1 MNNRKCFIRLFLGLS
16 LGWGAMSLNAQTV
29 SKTFKNEPLKT
40 VLKEVENQT
49 GYSVIYKTDEVNVNK
64 RVTVSFNNT
73 SLNDVMSKILDSG
86 LTWSI
91 EDKMIVISKKT
102 QPQTDGEKRTVSGI
116 ILDKNGDPI
125 IGASI
130 LVKGTTN
137 GTITD
142 LDGKYNLANVPE
154 NSTLEISYIGYKTQ
168 SLKATDKSLAN
179 ITLHED
185 TEVLDE
191 VVVVGYTPMRK
202 SDFTGSLASVKANEL
217 SLSAATAGQALVG
230 KVAGVQVMQT
240 TGAPGQGVSIKVR
253 GTNSLSAST
262 DPLYVI
268 DGYPASEDVYINP
281 DDIETIDVLKDA
293 ASAAIYGSR
302 GASGV
307 VLITTKRGS
316 SGKAKITY
324 DFQYSVQQVSKKIDL
339 LDAYQFRDLVIEA
352 RNNTYRDKAE
362 AAGVSWSPLDD
373 NAIRSSK
380 GFALSEI
387 GISDLFF
394 DFTTGKPVEPTYN
407 TDWQDAIYSNA
418 PMTRHNVSVTGGS
431 DNIKYRFS
439 LGYLNQDGIIAPSNH
454 KRLNVRANVDANVTK
469 RLKVGVN
476 FSFEDVHER
485 QVQAD

>member
-1 MNNRKCFIRLFLGLS
+1 MSS
-16 LGWGAMSLNAQTV
+16 LLQ
-29 SKTFKNEPLKT
+29 
-40 VLKEVENQT
+40 
-49 GYSVIYKTDEVNVNK
+49 
-64 RVTVSFNNT
+64 
-73 SLNDVMSKILDSG
+73 
-86 LTWSI
+86 
-91 EDKMIVISKKT
+91 KKT
-102 QPQTDGEKRTVSGI
+102 KPVRTKTVSGVI
-116 ILDKNGDPI
+116 VDTNGEPV
-125 IGASI
+125 IGASV
-130 LVKGTTN
+130 LVKGTNN

-142 LDGKYNLANVPE
+142 LDGKFTVNDVPE
-154 NSTLEISYIGYKTQ
+154 NSTLDISYIGYKTLT
-168 SLKATDKSLAN
+168 LKATDKNLARLV
-179 ITLHED
+179 LHED

-281 DDIETIDVLKDA
+281 EDIETIDVLKDA

-352 RNNTYRDKAE
+352 RNNAYRDAAE

-373 NAIRSSK
+373 NSIRSSK
-380 GFALSEI
+380 GFALSEV
-387 GISDLFF
+387 GLSDLFF
-394 DFTTGKPVEPTYN
+394 
-407 TDWQDAIYSNA
+407 
-418 PMTRHNVSVTGGS
+418 
-431 DNIKYRFS
+431 
-439 LGYLNQDGIIAPSNH
+439 
-454 KRLNVRANVDANVTK
+454 
-469 RLKVGVN
+469 
-476 FSFEDVHER
+476 
-485 QVQAD
+485 

>member
-102 QPQTDGEKRTVSGI
+102 QPQTDGKKRTVSGI

-240 TGAPGQGVSIKVR
+240 TGAPGQGVSIK
-253 GTNSLSAST
+253 
-262 DPLYVI
+262 P
-268 DGYPASEDVYINP
+268 
-281 DDIETIDVLKDA
+281 
-293 ASAAIYGSR
+293 
-302 GASGV
+302 
-307 VLITTKRGS
+307 
-316 SGKAKITY
+316 
-324 DFQYSVQQVSKKIDL
+324 
-339 LDAYQFRDLVIEA
+339 
-352 RNNTYRDKAE
+352 
-362 AAGVSWSPLDD
+362 
-373 NAIRSSK
+373 
-380 GFALSEI
+380 
-387 GISDLFF
+387 
-394 DFTTGKPVEPTYN
+394 
-407 TDWQDAIYSNA
+407 
-418 PMTRHNVSVTGGS
+418 
-431 DNIKYRFS
+431 
-439 LGYLNQDGIIAPSNH
+439 
-454 KRLNVRANVDANVTK
+454 
-469 RLKVGVN
+469 
-476 FSFEDVHER
+476 
-485 QVQAD
+485 

>member
-1 MNNRKCFIRLFLGLS
+1 M
-16 LGWGAMSLNAQTV
+16 
-29 SKTFKNEPLKT
+29 
-40 VLKEVENQT
+40 
-49 GYSVIYKTDEVNVNK
+49 
-64 RVTVSFNNT
+64 
-73 SLNDVMSKILDSG
+73 
-86 LTWSI
+86 
-91 EDKMIVISKKT
+91 
-102 QPQTDGEKRTVSGI
+102 
-116 ILDKNGDPI
+116 
-125 IGASI
+125 
-130 LVKGTTN
+130 
-137 GTITD
+137 
-142 LDGKYNLANVPE
+142 ANVPE

-316 SGKAKITY
+316 SGKAKSHMI
-324 DFQYSVQQVSKKIDL
+324 FSIAYSRYPKD
-339 LDAYQFRDLVIEA
+339 R
-352 RNNTYRDKAE
+352 
-362 AAGVSWSPLDD
+362 
-373 NAIRSSK
+373 
-380 GFALSEI
+380 FA
-387 GISDLFF
+387 
-394 DFTTGKPVEPTYN
+394 
-407 TDWQDAIYSNA
+407 
-418 PMTRHNVSVTGGS
+418 
-431 DNIKYRFS
+431 
-439 LGYLNQDGIIAPSNH
+439 
-454 KRLNVRANVDANVTK
+454 
-469 RLKVGVN
+469 
-476 FSFEDVHER
+476 
-485 QVQAD
+485 

>member
-102 QPQTDGEKRTVSGI
+102 QSKTDGKKRTISGI

-168 SLKATDKSLAN
+168 SLKATDKSLVN

-281 DDIETIDVLKDA
+281 EDIETIDVLKDA

-352 RNNTYRDKAE
+352 RNNAYRDKAE

-380 GFALSEI
+380 GFALSEV

-394 DFTTGKPVEPTYN
+394 DFTTGKPVEPAYN
-407 TDWQDAIYSNA
+407 TDWQDAIYGNA
-418 PMTRHNVSVTGGS
+418 PMTRHNVSVTGGN

-469 RLKVGVN
+469 KLRVGVN
-476 FSFEDVHER
+476 FSFEME
-485 QVQAD
+485 

>member
-1 MNNRKCFIRLFLGLS
+1 MRIRFLLALLCFSLASGYSAFAQKVTINLKNVKLEKVFDAITKQTGLSVAYSRPTVNPDQNVSISATNEELSEVLKRLFAGTNVAFEIGEEKIYLKDVKS
-16 LGWGAMSLNAQTV
+16 S
-29 SKTFKNEPLKT
+29 SKE
-40 VLKEVENQT
+40 
-49 GYSVIYKTDEVNVNK
+49 
-64 RVTVSFNNT
+64 
-73 SLNDVMSKILDSG
+73 SKPVR
-86 LTWSI
+86 T
-91 EDKMIVISKKT
+91 K
-102 QPQTDGEKRTVSGI
+102 TVSGVI
-116 ILDKNGDPI
+116 VDTNGEPV
-125 IGASI
+125 IGASV
-130 LVKGTTN
+130 LVKGTNN

-142 LDGKYNLANVPE
+142 LDGKFTVNDVPE
-154 NSTLEISYIGYKTQ
+154 NSTLDISYIGYKTLT
-168 SLKATDKSLAN
+168 LKATDKNLARLV
-179 ITLHED
+179 LHED

-281 DDIETIDVLKDA
+281 EDIETIDVLKDA

-352 RNNTYRDKAE
+352 RNNAYRDAAE

-373 NAIRSSK
+373 NSIRSSK
-380 GFALSEI
+380 GFALSEV
-387 GISDLFF
+387 GLSDLFF
-394 DFTTGKPVEPTYN
+394 DFTTGKPVEP
-407 TDWQDAIYSNA
+407 
-418 PMTRHNVSVTGGS
+418 
-431 DNIKYRFS
+431 
-439 LGYLNQDGIIAPSNH
+439 IIILIG
-454 KRLNVRANVDANVTK
+454 KMLFIVM
-469 RLKVGVN
+469 LL
-476 FSFEDVHER
+476 
-485 QVQAD
+485 

>member
-102 QPQTDGEKRTVSGI
+102 QPQTDGKKRTVSGI

-307 VLITTKRGS
+307 VLITTK
-316 SGKAKITY
+316 
-324 DFQYSVQQVSKKIDL
+324 
-339 LDAYQFRDLVIEA
+339 
-352 RNNTYRDKAE
+352 
-362 AAGVSWSPLDD
+362 
-373 NAIRSSK
+373 
-380 GFALSEI
+380 
-387 GISDLFF
+387 
-394 DFTTGKPVEPTYN
+394 
-407 TDWQDAIYSNA
+407 
-418 PMTRHNVSVTGGS
+418 
-431 DNIKYRFS
+431 
-439 LGYLNQDGIIAPSNH
+439 
-454 KRLNVRANVDANVTK
+454 
-469 RLKVGVN
+469 
-476 FSFEDVHER
+476 
-485 QVQAD
+485 

>member
-1 MNNRKCFIRLFLGLS
+1 M
-16 LGWGAMSLNAQTV
+16 
-29 SKTFKNEPLKT
+29 
-40 VLKEVENQT
+40 
-49 GYSVIYKTDEVNVNK
+49 
-64 RVTVSFNNT
+64 
-73 SLNDVMSKILDSG
+73 
-86 LTWSI
+86 
-91 EDKMIVISKKT
+91 
-102 QPQTDGEKRTVSGI
+102 
-116 ILDKNGDPI
+116 DKNGDPI

-324 DFQYSVQQVSKKIDL
+324 DFQYSVQQVSKN
-339 LDAYQFRDLVIEA
+339 R
-352 RNNTYRDKAE
+352 
-362 AAGVSWSPLDD
+362 
-373 NAIRSSK
+373 
-380 GFALSEI
+380 FA
-387 GISDLFF
+387 
-394 DFTTGKPVEPTYN
+394 
-407 TDWQDAIYSNA
+407 
-418 PMTRHNVSVTGGS
+418 
-431 DNIKYRFS
+431 
-439 LGYLNQDGIIAPSNH
+439 
-454 KRLNVRANVDANVTK
+454 
-469 RLKVGVN
+469 
-476 FSFEDVHER
+476 
-485 QVQAD
+485 

>member
-1 MNNRKCFIRLFLGLS
+1 M
-16 LGWGAMSLNAQTV
+16 
-29 SKTFKNEPLKT
+29 
-40 VLKEVENQT
+40 
-49 GYSVIYKTDEVNVNK
+49 
-64 RVTVSFNNT
+64 
-73 SLNDVMSKILDSG
+73 
-86 LTWSI
+86 
-91 EDKMIVISKKT
+91 
-102 QPQTDGEKRTVSGI
+102 
-116 ILDKNGDPI
+116 DKNGDPI

-137 GTITD
+137 GAITD

-324 DFQYSVQQVSKKIDL
+324 DFQYSVQQVSK
-339 LDAYQFRDLVIEA
+339 R
-352 RNNTYRDKAE
+352 
-362 AAGVSWSPLDD
+362 
-373 NAIRSSK
+373 
-380 GFALSEI
+380 
-387 GISDLFF
+387 
-394 DFTTGKPVEPTYN
+394 
-407 TDWQDAIYSNA
+407 
-418 PMTRHNVSVTGGS
+418 
-431 DNIKYRFS
+431 
-439 LGYLNQDGIIAPSNH
+439 
-454 KRLNVRANVDANVTK
+454 
-469 RLKVGVN
+469 
-476 FSFEDVHER
+476 
-485 QVQAD
+485 

>member
-102 QPQTDGEKRTVSGI
+102 QPQTDGKKRTVSGI

-352 RNNTYRDKAE
+352 RNNAYRDKAE

-380 GFALSEI
+380 GFALSEV

-394 DFTTGKPVEPTYN
+394 DFTLVSQWNLHTILTGKMLFME
-407 TDWQDAIYSNA
+407 
-418 PMTRHNVSVTGGS
+418 M
-431 DNIKYRFS
+431 
-439 LGYLNQDGIIAPSNH
+439 LL
-454 KRLNVRANVDANVTK
+454 
-469 RLKVGVN
+469 
-476 FSFEDVHER
+476 
-485 QVQAD
+485 